1 MKRVIA
7 LALGSLVCATALA
20 VPVIYQNDFASR
32 SSEGAVPYGGWR
44 AVNYVAGHLLANTN
58 YTAASQFVESDLQD
72 NWIKASN
79 TCRNNAY
86 VDDDNGNYVARLG
99 DDLNKGTSGS
109 RTTGP
114 FVIVRQR
121 IGNTFTNGTVTLT
134 FDMRPPSAWYF
145 HSSDADY
152 LRLCRFY
159 LGSDAM
165 YWDTPGAANTVCRMG
180 VTYRGS
186 LNGRRVLYRDDSAE
200 DVVVSNVVV
209 TSGNW
214 LRYVANVDLD
224 SRKWSFSCYDLGAS
238 HPTLDTATPATA
250 LYSSEELE
258 FFGSSVSSISAIALD
273 G

>member
-134 FDMRPPSAWYF
+134 FDMRPPSACTF
-145 HSSDADY
+145 I
-152 LRLCRFY
+152 RPTPIIC
-159 LGSDAM
+159 GS
-165 YWDTPGAANTVCRMG
+165 
-180 VTYRGS
+180 
-186 LNGRRVLYRDDSAE
+186 
-200 DVVVSNVVV
+200 VVSTWAAMPCTGIRQVQPTRFAEWVSR
-209 TSGNW
+209 TG
-214 LRYVANVDLD
+214 VALMDDASCIAMTV
-224 SRKWSFSCYDLGAS
+224 RKMSWY
-238 HPTLDTATPATA
+238 PMWW
-250 LYSSEELE
+250 
-258 FFGSSVSSISAIALD
+258 
-273 G
+273 